1 MNRTSALL
9 LALVV
14 TFPLLAN
21 GAGATTTVILVRHA
35 EKVTEGSPADP
46 ALTDAGRSRAAELV
60 HVLRDA
66 GIDAIYTT
74 PFVRTRTTAAPLAE
88 TLKLQAVETKAG
100 AEEMVAR
107 IRREHAGE
115 TVLVV
120 GHSNST
126 PALARAFGI
135 EAVPDIADAWEF
147 DNLFV
152 ITFRGDEPPHF
163 VRLRYGAASMA
174 P

>member
-1 MNRTSALL
+1 MNRAFALL
-9 LALVV
+9 LTLAV

-21 GAGATTTVILVRHA
+21 GVGATTTVILVRHA

-46 ALTDAGRSRAAELV
+46 ALTDAGRVRAAELV

-74 PFVRTRTTAAPLAE
+74 PYERTRQTAAPLAQA
-88 TLKLQAVETKAG
+88 LKLQPVETKAS

-107 IRREHAGE
+107 IRKEHVGK
-115 TVLVV
+115 TVVVV

-135 EAVPDIADAWEF
+135 EGVPDIADPWEF

-152 ITFRGDEPPHF
+152 ITFRGEEPPHF
-163 VRLRYGAASMA
+163 VRLRYGAVSVA